1 MVCAIVEL
9 GSCSVFL
16 AGNLSKLKLTPIR
29 RLTIITD
36 RLSCEYIYY
45 RAFAIV
51 RAYLPPRPH
60 ALQARTSF
68 VICYAHNSKS

>member
-36 RLSCEYIYY
+36 RLSVTVSVSGPVHVCTVHTCVYV
-45 RAFAIV
+45 F
-51 RAYLPPRPH
+51 
-60 ALQARTSF
+60 
-68 VICYAHNSKS
+68 

>member
-36 RLSCEYIYY
+36 RQS
-45 RAFAIV
+45 V
-51 RAYLPPRPH
+51 
-60 ALQARTSF
+60 
-68 VICYAHNSKS
+68 